1 MFRKIAYVHAISVA
15 FVRAV
20 NSVNLIVQIKRR
32 RGMERRD
39 LMGQVLIHWM
49 LLLLLV
55 LILIGCEFIVPE
67 IRILVLA
74 IKLIIIRITL
84 INVQFR
90 DIDVYAEKSAQ
101 AGNTKKSET
110 SQ

>member
-1 MFRKIAYVHAISVA
+1 MFRRIAYIHVISVA

-20 NSVNLIVQIKRR
+20 KSVNLVVQIKRR

-39 LMGQVLIHWM
+39 LMGRELIH
-49 LLLLLV
+49 LLLLL
-55 LILIGCEFIVPE
+55 LILIGSEFIVPE
-67 IRILVLA
+67 IRILVLV
-74 IKLIIIRITL
+74 IKQIIIRITL